1 MCRCLSG
8 DCLSPSLPLSLPAL
22 NCLTAA
28 AAAVGSSLFHSPR
41 VALVELCV
49 EHMFDLS
56 VTTGVLADQVMG
68 LAYYCLRSHQSGPFS
83 SSAFSSESISICL
96 RKTAKKGTLKGQRR
110 PGASGTARSSTL
122 LAGEQGQARPPSS
135 SVPASGRIVLQ
146 SFRCISFFNNKSPSL
161 SFPFLSC
168 LLLPLNGAAS
178 CCSSLL
184 PFEACQYCSCELIL

>member
-1 MCRCLSG
+1 MSFVSLFIWRLS
-8 DCLSPSLPLSLPAL
+8 LSLSLPAL
-22 NCLTAA
+22 NCLTAAA

-68 LAYYCLRSHQSGPFS
+68 LAYYCLLSHQSGPFS

-110 PGASGTARSSTL
+110 PGATGKARSSTR
-122 LAGEQGQARPPSS
+122 LAGQQGQARPPSS

-161 SFPFLSC
+161 SFP
-168 LLLPLNGAAS
+168 LLPLAS
-178 CCSSLL
+178 SQWSCQLLQLL